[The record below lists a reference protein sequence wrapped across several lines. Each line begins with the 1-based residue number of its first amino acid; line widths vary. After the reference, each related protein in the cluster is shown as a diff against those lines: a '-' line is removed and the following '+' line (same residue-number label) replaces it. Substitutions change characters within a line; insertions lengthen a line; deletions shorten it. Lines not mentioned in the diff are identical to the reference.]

1 MYSLQNVHKY
11 TISRNKYENI
21 ATHIYIYTSKDT
33 DFCFIFIVQKPNFF
47 HCGQSIDAF
56 NVVRKSP

>member
-1 MYSLQNVHKY
+1 MFSLQNVHKY

-21 ATHIYIYTSKDT
+21 ATHIYIHTYKDT
-33 DFCFIFIVQKPNFF
+33 DFCFIFKVKKPNFF
-47 HCGQSIDAF
+47 YCGKSIDAF